1 MSRKFYNEGEKVEKL
16 SLDVERRMEA
26 FHGRGKSLCVRCTLL
41 TALLYFLLT
50 FWSFI
55 LVSSILRC
63 SSSRLRFC
71 SASRS
76 LLAVSSKPKLVT
88 SFIKKFGVIL
98 LPIVPAF
105 LWCALAV
112 APVPSLQA
120 LLMLFDMEEGRL
132 ASSPPDRDSKL
143 FCINLS
149 LRPTWS
155 TLSMLRQRKKWEFYT
170 RREKLFFACVGGFLF
185 PVTII
190 LDSPF
195 PGYDRKVFVFPDV
208 QPKNSHV
215 YDYFPISKAIIQVPL
230 VS

>member
-41 TALLYFLLT
+41 TTSIFPSYILKFHPGLLNPPLQLLPPPVLLRVTKSPRSVFKTKISDT
-50 FWSFI
+50 F
-55 LVSSILRC
+55 
-63 SSSRLRFC
+63 
-71 SASRS
+71 
-76 LLAVSSKPKLVT
+76 
-88 SFIKKFGVIL
+88 KKVVIL

-105 LWCALAV
+105 LWCALAA

-120 LLMLFDMEEGRL
+120 LLMLLDMEDGRL
-132 ASSPPDRDSKL
+132 ASSPPERDSKL

-155 TLSMLRQRKKWEFYT
+155 TLSILRQREKVRILLK
-170 RREKLFFACVGGFLF
+170 RETFFACVGGFLF
-185 PVTII
+185 PVTI
-190 LDSPF
+190 LDPASPF
-195 PGYDRKVFVFPDV
+195 PGYDRKVFMFPDV

-215 YDYFPISKAIIQVPL
+215 YDYFPISKAIIQVSL